1 MFGRN
6 YCIVVGRV
14 VLLAHFGLVLG
25 GCNPI
30 GMEVHLDTYCQVSR
44 TASQQLQ
51 EKCKWEYELE
61 QGHPLGNPP
70 LLAYIDSADVLVGKD
85 LQAYDE
91 RV

>member
-1 MFGRN
+1 M
-6 YCIVVGRV
+6 VGRA

-30 GMEVHLDTYCQVSR
+30 GMEVHLDTCCQVSR
-44 TASQQLQ
+44 TASQQVQ
-51 EKCKWEYELE
+51 EKCKWECKLE
-61 QGHPLGNPP
+61 QVHPLGNPP
-70 LLAYIDSADVLVGKD
+70 LLASTDSEDVLVGKD